1 MHTLTNHENKED
13 PIVLQKEKHEFSQS
27 DKMEALST
35 FHIMAK
41 DLISRNEPLGQQY
54 ANLLPYLQSLP
65 PVQLQ
70 KCLESF
76 LAPQSLTNIVNIKS
90 FIFLKKL
97 TEDFIEENKLLEKRL
112 AEKVVMDLIHIVFYK
127 TIPCSQGN
135 HCKHYPR
142 KIVHKNDFLDI
153 ELDCYFYHHEKD
165 RRRFVLNNSTKEFRY
180 AGNFAD
186 NKKVN
191 EKAAFSQNFF
201 ESLFHPLYYKNFKCV
216 RTKCGQSV
224 FCPYF
229 HSEEEKTVW
238 TVFFKS
244 YFGKDREVF
253 TKKKAGEED
262 QQHYQRMKLKKTP
275 MLGKGMYYKNTKLTK

>member
-1 MHTLTNHENKED
+1 MSNREPQEGPILLRETN
-13 PIVLQKEKHEFSQS
+13 EFTQV
-27 DKMEALST
+27 DKLEAINT
-35 FHIMAK
+35 FQIMAK
-41 DLISRNEPLGQQY
+41 DLMSRNDSLGQQY
-54 ANLLPYLQSLP
+54 ANLLPYFQSLSP
-65 PVQLQ
+65 IRLQ
-70 KCLESF
+70 HCLTSF
-76 LAPQSLTNIVNIKS
+76 LAPQNLTNIVNIKS
-90 FIFLKKL
+90 FIYLKKL
-97 TEDFIEENKLLEKRL
+97 SEDFIEENKLLEKRL
-112 AEKVVMDLIHIVFYK
+112 AEKVVMDLVHIVFYK

-135 HCKHYPR
+135 HCKHNPR

-165 RRRFVLNNSTKEFRY
+165 RRRLVLNGHEKEFKY

-191 EKAAFSQNFF
+191 EKGGFSQNFF

-216 RTKCGQSV
+216 RTKCNQSV

-238 TVFFKS
+238 TVFFRA

-253 TKKKAGEED
+253 TKKKAVEEES
-262 QQHYQRMKLKKTP
+262 YQRMKLKKTP
-275 MLGKGMYYKNTKLTK
+275 MLRKGMYYKNTTITK